1 MKENLVSIITPCYNG
16 SKYVYQTIESV
27 LKQTYSNWEMIIID
41 DGSKDNSVEVISKY
55 VEQDNR
61 IRLIQQPNGGSAN
74 ARNNGIR
81 LAEGQYIALLDSDDI
96 WAPTFLESQIRF
108 MKEKNTFLV
117 YGSYNR
123 INENSEL
130 ILKPYICK
138 KSVTYKDML
147 WTNYIGCLTGL
158 YDISKYGKVYLREE
172 LKSVRD
178 DYAYWLDIMKLC
190 GIAYGNQEVLSS
202 YRVMQS
208 TTTGNKKKLIKKHF
222 KFYREYLKM
231 SFLRSLIH
239 TLYWGILGVLKF
251 AK

>member
-1 MKENLVSIITPCYNG
+1 MHPIDTA
-16 SKYVYQTIESV
+16 
-27 LKQTYSNWEMIIID
+27 SN
-41 DGSKDNSVEVISKY
+41 
-55 VEQDNR
+55 
-61 IRLIQQPNGGSAN
+61 
-74 ARNNGIR
+74 
-81 LAEGQYIALLDSDDI
+81 
-96 WAPTFLESQIRF
+96 
-108 MKEKNTFLV
+108 
-117 YGSYNR
+117 
-123 INENSEL
+123 
-130 ILKPYICK
+130 
-138 KSVTYKDML
+138 
-147 WTNYIGCLTGL
+147 L
-158 YDISKYGKVYLREE
+158 YDKARTYFGKGKKHISKYGKVYLREE